1 MISKYRKT
9 FNEQF
14 SVEKYQ
20 AFMKDLSA
28 EHNHTPPFR
37 IAETPAFISK
47 PLKKQLLEAC
57 DDLMEVI
64 NQPNFKELTQ
74 GAFLKPDIMVPNEDD
89 APKFLQFD
97 FGICQDE
104 NGQPIPK
111 LIELQG
117 FPSLY
122 FFQELL
128 ERKYRE
134 HYDLPSR
141 FSMHPSDISTE
152 EFIALLQEEIVGDTD
167 PKQVI
172 LLELKPHLQATAI
185 DYYATVASLG
195 IKLLC
200 ISDLKKRD
208 KSLFYLDDDGNEV
221 KVLKIYNRII
231 FDELYQRDD
240 IQREFH
246 FTDEV
251 DVEWIGHPN
260 WFFRISKYTM
270 PFFKSKYVPNSYHL
284 DKLET
289 LPSDLENY
297 VLKPL
302 YSFAGSGVQ
311 LDVTPEMIA
320 ALPNKSNYLLQEK
333 VAYHPIIETMD
344 VPSKCEIRIMLLH
357 CKKTNETKVISN
369 LMRLSKGK
377 MIGVQY
383 NKDRTWIGASIGL
396 FED

>member
-1 MISKYRKT
+1 
-9 FNEQF
+9 
-14 SVEKYQ
+14 
-20 AFMKDLSA
+20 
-28 EHNHTPPFR
+28 
-37 IAETPAFISK
+37 
-47 PLKKQLLEAC
+47 
-57 DDLMEVI
+57 MEVI
-64 NQPNFKELTQ
+64 NLPNFKELTQ
-74 GAFLKPDIMVPNEDD
+74 GAFLKPEIIVPNEND
-89 APKFLQFD
+89 APKLLQFD
-97 FGICQDE
+97 FGICLDE

-122 FFQELL
+122 FFQELI

-134 HYDLPSR
+134 HFDIPENYSI
-141 FSMHPSDISTE
+141 HPNGHNTS
-152 EFIALLQEEIVGDTD
+152 EFVELLREEIIGDTD

-185 DYYATVASLG
+185 DFYAAEAMLG
-195 IKLLC
+195 IKILC
-200 ISDLKKRD
+200 ISDLKKRG
-208 KSLFYLDDDGNEV
+208 KSLYYLDENDDEV
-221 KVLKIYNRII
+221 RVLKIYNRII

-270 PFFKSKYVPNSYHL
+270 PFLKSKYVPRSFHL

-289 LPSDLENY
+289 LPSNLENY

-311 LDVTPEMIA
+311 IHVTPEMIE
-320 ALPNKSNYLLQEK
+320 ALPDKKQLS
-333 VAYHPIIETMD
+333 
-344 VPSKCEIRIMLLH
+344 PSG
-357 CKKTNETKVISN
+357 
-369 LMRLSKGK
+369 KGSLPSH
-377 MIGVQY
+377 Y
-383 NKDRTWIGASIGL
+383 
-396 FED
+396 

>member
-1 MISKYRKT
+1 MISQYRKI

-14 SVEKYQ
+14 SEEKYE
-20 AFMKDLSA
+20 AFLKDLYT

-37 IAETPAFISK
+37 ISETPAFIPK
-47 PLKKQLLEAC
+47 QLKKQLLEAC
-57 DDLMEVI
+57 DEIMEVI

-74 GAFLKPDIMVPNEDD
+74 GAFLKPEIMVPNEDD

-97 FGICQDE
+97 FGICLDE

-117 FPSLY
+117 FPSMY

-134 HYDLPSR
+134 HYELPPSL
-141 FSMHPSDISTE
+141 SMHPNDLNTD
-152 EFIALLQEEIVGDTD
+152 EFIALLREEIVGDTD

-172 LLELKPHLQATAI
+172 LLELTPHLQATAI
-185 DYYATVASLG
+185 DFYATVASTG

-200 ISDLKKRD
+200 LSDLKKRG

-240 IQREFH
+240 IEREFH

-270 PFFKSKYVPNSYHL
+270 PFFNSKYVPNSYHL

-302 YSFAGSGVQ
+302 YSFAGAGVQ
-311 LDVTPEMIA
+311 LQVTPEMIE
-320 ALPNKSNYLLQEK
+320 ALPDKSNYLLQKK
-333 VAYHPIIETMD
+333 VVYHPIIETMD
-344 VPSKCEIRIMLLH
+344 VPSKCEIRMMLLH

-369 LMRLSKGK
+369 LMRHSKGE

-383 NKDRTWIGASIGL
+383 NKDRTWVGASIGF

>member
-1 MISKYRKT
+1 MISQYRKI
-9 FNEQF
+9 FNDQF
-14 SVEKYQ
+14 SEEKYQ
-20 AFMKDLSA
+20 AFLKDLYS

-37 IAETPAFISK
+37 ISETPVFIPK
-47 PLKKQLLEAC
+47 QLKEQLLEAC
-57 DDLMEVI
+57 DEIMEVI

-74 GAFLKPDIMVPNEDD
+74 GAFLKPEIIVPNEDD
-89 APKFLQFD
+89 TPKFLQFD
-97 FGICQDE
+97 FGICLDE
-104 NGQPIPK
+104 NGNPIPK

-117 FPSLY
+117 FPSMY

-134 HYDLPSR
+134 HFELPSS
-141 FSMHPSDISTE
+141 FSMHPNDISTD
-152 EFIALLQEEIVGDTD
+152 EFIALLREEIVGDTD

-172 LLELKPHLQATAI
+172 LLELQPHLQATVI
-185 DYYATVASLG
+185 DFYATVAHTG

-200 ISDLKKRD
+200 ISDLKKRG
-208 KSLFYLDDDGNEV
+208 KSLFYFDDDGNEV

-260 WFFRISKYTM
+260 WFFRVSKYTM
-270 PFFKSKYVPNSYHL
+270 PFLKSKYVPNSYHL
-284 DKLET
+284 DTLET

-302 YSFAGSGVQ
+302 YSFAGAGIE
-311 LDVTPEMIA
+311 LHVTAEMIE
-320 ALPNKSNYLLQEK
+320 ALTDKSNYLLQKK
-333 VAYHPIIETMD
+333 VVYHPIIKTMD
-344 VPSKCEIRIMLLH
+344 VPSKCEVRMMLLH

-369 LMRLSKGK
+369 LVRLSKGE
-377 MIGVQY
+377 MIGVKY
-383 NKDRTWIGASIGL
+383 NKDRSWVGASVGL

>member
-1 MISKYRKT
+1 MISQYRKI

-14 SVEKYQ
+14 SEEKYE
-20 AFMKDLSA
+20 AFLKDLYT
-28 EHNHTPPFR
+28 EHNHTTPFR
-37 IAETPAFISK
+37 ISETPAFIPK
-47 PLKKQLLEAC
+47 QLKKQLLEAC
-57 DDLMEVI
+57 DEIMEVI

-74 GAFLKPDIMVPNEDD
+74 GAFLKPELMVPNEDD

-97 FGICQDE
+97 FGICLDE

-117 FPSLY
+117 FPSMY

-134 HYDLPSR
+134 HYEIPQN
-141 FSMHPSDISTE
+141 FTMHPDDLSTS
-152 EFIALLQEEIVGDTD
+152 EFLALLREEIVGDTD

-172 LLELKPHLQATAI
+172 LLELTPHLQATAI
-185 DYYATVASLG
+185 DFYATVAHTG

-200 ISDLKKRD
+200 ISELKKRG
-208 KSLFYLDDDGNEV
+208 KSLFYLDDDGHEV

-240 IQREFH
+240 IQREFN

-251 DVEWIGHPN
+251 DIEWIGHPN

-270 PFFKSKYVPNSYHL
+270 PFLKSKYVPNSYHL

-302 YSFAGSGVQ
+302 YSFAGAGIQ
-311 LDVTPEMIA
+311 LHVTPEMIE
-320 ALPNKSNYLLQEK
+320 ALPDKSNYLLQRK

-344 VPSKCEIRIMLLH
+344 VPSKCEVRMMLLH

-369 LMRLSKGK
+369 LMRLSKGE
-377 MIGVQY
+377 MIGVKY
-383 NKDRTWIGASIGL
+383 NKDRSWVGASVGL